1 MRNFADS
8 LVTRIDELE
17 NPTVVG
23 LDTKLDYI
31 PQHIKDYAETLFPEE
46 PTKATAKAIWLFNK
60 EIIDQTC
67 DIVPAVK
74 LQYAY
79 YEMYGYDAI
88 KTMLLTARYAQRKGM
103 LVIADAKRNDIGST
117 ATAYAEG
124 IIGKTDILLG
134 ETMEMSG
141 FDATTVNCYLGID
154 GVKPFIDVAERDGKG
169 SFCLVRT
176 SNPSAGDFQDLEI
189 GDGRKLYEAVAD
201 KVSEWGEP
209 LIGEE
214 GFSSVGAVIG
224 ATWPEQAV
232 DLRKRMPNAFMLI
245 PGYGAQGAGADEAV
259 ASFTAY
265 GKGGIVNA
273 SRSIMNAWQKR
284 ADFFKAEDFGKA
296 ARFEAEDMKEKL
308 NAALMNRKYV

>member
-1 MRNFADS
+1 MRNFADA
-8 LVTRIDELE
+8 LVRKIDEVN
-17 NPTVVG
+17 NPTVIG
-23 LDTKLDYI
+23 LDPKLDYI
-31 PQHIKDYAETLFPEE
+31 PDHIKHYAEQLFPEE
-46 PTKATAKAIWLFNK
+46 ATKATAKAIWLFNK
-60 EIIDQTC
+60 EIIDHTY
-67 DIVPAVK
+67 DIVPALK
-74 LQYAY
+74 LQFAY
-79 YEMYGYDAI
+79 YEMYGVDAI

-169 SFCLVRT
+169 IFCLVRT